1 MLRLS
6 EYRMMLASI
15 MSSVSSIAFEFLI
28 QCAKLQKS
36 YVLRKKKQLFL
47 IFLYVLLVSYFTKT
61 TKTLSS
67 GLKLFQS
74 LCAKCYVLVFK
85 SELLRQFH
93 ITFHIHYRG
102 SIPRKQKP
110 RFFEPKKQ

>member
-47 IFLYVLLVSYFTKT
+47 IFLYVSIISYLTKT
-61 TKTLSS
+61 SKTPSS
-67 GLKLFQS
+67 MFKTMSFKVYVNSFS
-74 LCAKCYVLVFK
+74 LNA
-85 SELLRQFH
+85 S
-93 ITFHIHYRG
+93 T
-102 SIPRKQKP
+102 
-110 RFFEPKKQ
+110 